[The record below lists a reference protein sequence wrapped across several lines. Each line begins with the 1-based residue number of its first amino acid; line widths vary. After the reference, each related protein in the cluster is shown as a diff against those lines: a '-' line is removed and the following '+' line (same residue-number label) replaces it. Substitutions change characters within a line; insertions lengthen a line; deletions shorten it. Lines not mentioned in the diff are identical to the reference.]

1 MRGAASAENA
11 GPRASVVV
19 VNYNGRHYLDTCLEA
34 LLAQELEG
42 GFEVI
47 LVDNGSG
54 DGSADHVRQR
64 WPEVQL
70 VEAGA
75 NLGFAGGNNLGIG
88 QARGRHLVLIN
99 NDTRARPGWLAALV
113 AAAEA
118 DARVGAVT
126 PKLVYMDRP
135 GVIQNAG
142 SLLLSDGSGADRGAG
157 EEDRGQ
163 LDAREE
169 VFGLCGCGALLRRE
183 MLDDVG
189 AFDEDFFAYYE
200 DTDLSWRMRLRG
212 WRVLYEPAAVV
223 EHVHSGTSI
232 EWSPFFT
239 FHVDRNRLFMILKNA
254 PSGFAAAAF
263 TRFAVLAARAAARA
277 LLRRGR
283 HTGEVGHRPPA
294 PGPSRARLHLNVVA
308 SLLRHLPSMLA
319 RRRRIRRRRTVPDAD
334 IRRWLYPR
342 EKWQQRTAV

>member
-1 MRGAASAENA
+1 
-11 GPRASVVV
+11 VV
-19 VNYNGRHYLDTCLEA
+19 VNHNGRRYLDDCLAA
-34 LLAQELEG
+34 LLDQRLDG

-47 LVDNGSG
+47 LVDNGSA
-54 DGSADHVRQR
+54 DGSAAYVRGR
-64 WPEVQL
+64 WPKVRV

-75 NLGFAGGNNLGIG
+75 NRGFAGGNNLGIE
-88 QARGRHLVLIN
+88 QANGHHLVLIN
-99 NDTRARPGWLAALV
+99 NDTRARAGWLAALV
-113 AAAEA
+113 AAAESDPRA
-118 DARVGAVT
+118 GAVT

-135 GVIQNAG
+135 HVIQNAG

-163 LDAREE
+163 LDQPEE

-183 MLDDVG
+183 MLADVG
-189 AFDEDFFAYYE
+189 TFDEDFFAYYE

-223 EHVHSGTSI
+223 EHVHSGTSV

-254 PSGFAAAAF
+254 PSAFVARSFA
-263 TRFAVLAARAAARA
+263 RFAVQSARAGARA

-283 HTGEVGHRPPA
+283 RRPAAGGGTGGV
-294 PGPSRARLHLNVVA
+294 SRSRIHLQVAA
-308 SLLRHLPSMLA
+308 SLLKHLAPMLA
-319 RRRRIRRRRTVPDAD
+319 RRRRIRRGRAVADAE
-334 IRRWLYPR
+334 IARWQYPR
-342 EKWQQRTAV
+342 EKWDNRAAS